1 LLSTYLG
8 CVTLYHTF
16 MTAELFINENP
27 SHEVSKAFQVLQ
39 KKNKDMLDGL
49 YYASF
54 VQQGLMPQERHFKK
68 NNNDYF
74 VFYDPLQIIGG
85 DFFWLGKKD
94 GWSYYAVGDCT
105 GHGVGGAMLSTLA
118 IGFLNYLVYSKDYS
132 ELGDILSEIDKKW
145 IETFKRH
152 EDDNELNNDWVEISL
167 IAFNSITRDFQF
179 AGANSNILITGNDFE
194 PINLSGDSFPIGGW
208 QIEANRN
215 FTTKYCKFESS
226 IKVYLYSD
234 GFQDQF
240 GGAQNKKY
248 GSRNFKKYLASIC
261 NLPMR
266 YQYSHIKE
274 HFLDW
279 KGINEQTDDVCLLGI
294 EFN

>member
-1 LLSTYLG
+1 
-8 CVTLYHTF
+8 

-27 SHEVSKAFQVLQ
+27 THEISKAYQVLK
-39 KKNKDMLDGL
+39 KKNKDLMDGL

-54 VQQGLMPQERHFKK
+54 VQQGMMPQERHFQK
-68 NNNDYF
+68 NKHDYF
-74 VFYDPLQIIGG
+74 VFYNPLQIIGG

-118 IGFLNYLVYSKDYS
+118 IGFLNYLVYSKHYS
-132 ELGDILSEIDKKW
+132 AVGDILSEIDKKW

-152 EDDNELNNDWVEISL
+152 EEDADLNNDWVELSL
-167 IAFNSITRDFQF
+167 IAFNAETRDFQF
-179 AGANSNILITGNDFE
+179 AGANTNVLIAGNDFE

-208 QIEANRN
+208 QIEKDRK
-215 FTTKYCKFESS
+215 FTTQYCKFDSA

-234 GFQDQF
+234 GYQDQF
-240 GGAQNKKY
+240 GGPLSKKL
-248 GSRNFKKYLASIC
+248 GSKKFKNYLTSVSDFSMEDQFNSIDD
-261 NLPMR
+261 
-266 YQYSHIKE
+266 
-274 HFLDW
+274 HFRHW

-294 EFN
+294 EFI

>member
-1 LLSTYLG
+1 
-8 CVTLYHTF
+8 

-27 SHEVSKAFQVLQ
+27 YHEVSKAYHELK
-39 KKNKDMLDGL
+39 KKNKDLIDGL

-68 NNNDYF
+68 NENDYF

-132 ELGDILSEIDKKW
+132 ELGDILGEIDKKW

-152 EDDNELNNDWVEISL
+152 EDDDELNNDWAEISL
-167 IAFNSITRDFQF
+167 IAFNSQTRDFQF
-179 AGANSNILITGNDFE
+179 AGANSNILITGKDFE

-208 QIEANRN
+208 QIESNRK
-215 FTTKYCKFESS
+215 FTTQYCKFESS

-234 GFQDQF
+234 GYQDQF
-240 GGAQNKKY
+240 GGTLNKKL
-248 GSRNFKKYLASIC
+248 GSRNFKKHLSSLAG
-261 NLPMR
+261 LPMSEQR
-266 YQYSHIKE
+266 SILEEQ
-274 HFLDW
+274 FRNW

-294 EFN
+294 EFI

>member
-1 LLSTYLG
+1 
-8 CVTLYHTF
+8 

-27 SHEVSKAFQVLQ
+27 YHEVSKAYHELK
-39 KKNKDMLDGL
+39 KKNKDLIDGL

-68 NNNDYF
+68 NENDYF

-132 ELGDILSEIDKKW
+132 ELGDILGEIDKKW

-152 EDDNELNNDWVEISL
+152 EDDDELNNDWAEISL
-167 IAFNSITRDFQF
+167 IAFNSQTRDFQF
-179 AGANSNILITGNDFE
+179 AGANSNILITGKDFE

-208 QIEANRN
+208 QIESNRK
-215 FTTKYCKFESS
+215 FSTQYCKFESS

-234 GFQDQF
+234 GYQDQF
-240 GGAQNKKY
+240 GGPLNKKL
-248 GSRNFKKYLASIC
+248 GSRNFKKQLSSL
-261 NLPMR
+261 NGLPMSEQR
-266 YQYSHIKE
+266 SIIEE
-274 HFLDW
+274 HFRHW

-294 EFN
+294 EFI